1 MEGTKL
7 NSRNTVRAKLKR
19 TDYPARKAG
28 RYEGGE
34 ETGSDWPAHF
44 LLSGGACGAGQ
55 LSDISGYIRIRC
67 FHRLRLRSLRDVL
80 DYGQTKWVVV

>member
-44 LLSGGACGAGQ
+44 LLSLAGGHVVQVNCPIYP
-55 LSDISGYIRIRC
+55 DISEYAAFTVSG
-67 FHRLRLRSLRDVL
+67 
-80 DYGQTKWVVV
+80 